1 MLTCILSIYNFC
13 NIVYN
18 ILLRERALPERF
30 TGNSVALGL
39 VMDKYALALPLSRC
53 ASLSAHLQELDGLE
67 VSKLM
72 GSDSIKA

>member
-1 MLTCILSIYNFC
+1 MFTCILSIYNF
-13 NIVYN
+13 YN
-18 ILLRERALPERF
+18 IFYNNLSREQALPRRI

-39 VMDKYALALPLSRC
+39 VMDKSALALPLNRC

>member
-1 MLTCILSIYNFC
+1 M
-13 NIVYN
+13 
-18 ILLRERALPERF
+18 
-30 TGNSVALGL
+30 ALGL
-39 VMDKYALALPLSRC
+39 VMDKYTLALPLSRC

>member
-1 MLTCILSIYNFC
+1 MLFIFSKIICWEEEASPGTI
-13 NIVYN
+13 
-18 ILLRERALPERF
+18 
-30 TGNSVALGL
+30 TGDSVALGL
-39 VMDKYALALPLSRC
+39 VMDKYTLALPLTRC